1 MLGAAINAVRPCW
14 SVVKLGTS
22 YLAGVAD
29 FGHRG
34 EYLEG
39 IIEGRLRW

>member
-1 MLGAAINAVRPCW
+1 MLGAAISAVKPCW
-14 SVVKLGTS
+14 SLVVKLGTS
-22 YLAGVAD
+22 YLVGAAD

-39 IIEGRLRW
+39 IA